1 MWLSSYWDHSKF
13 NHLNIF
19 KHENWQIFLDDIFS
33 LDISKYSL
41 DEIEEVFSLSK
52 KFDLSNN
59 NKLLDN
65 ILEKFES
72 VYWVKS
78 LIWNKINDLT
88 NSIYADIAAK
98 IQKELED
105 WYIYIL
111 NYLKNTKWIDF
122 NNLCIWWWIW
132 LNSVLNGVLF
142 DTWYFKNIY
151 IPSAPDDSWL
161 SLGVLLDFLVKKWIN
176 IKFISNITSFG
187 SYYSDYNILS
197 SLNKFTD
204 FWIEFKNYNDIKLND
219 IIKKD
224 LIDWKI
230 LAIFSNWSEFWH
242 RALLN
247 RSIIWNPSILWI
259 KDKINKIKWRAFWR
273 PLWLVFSES
282 KVWSYIKNYTISN
295 YMNFVGYVFND
306 KINYLSSWVHID
318 WTTRYQ
324 TINDK
329 INPLFN
335 SILVSGDLDSI
346 INTSL
351 NVSDEPIV
359 ESPEEAIIVFLTT
372 DIDKLILWNYIC
384 EKKNK
389 ISKDFFSLKYNNA
402 IFKDNSYNKYWLLLW
417 KILSSIFK
425 ANFVLLDSHNLS
437 IDFTSKI
444 NNIDI
449 KFSFFPKDIYIE
461 NNFYNFNNFNILV
474 NFSKDDNT
482 INESILKILFYID
495 NTYWKKI
502 IIILNKWLF
511 FKRIGK
517 LF

>member
-1 MWLSSYWDHSKF
+1 
-13 NHLNIF
+13 
-19 KHENWQIFLDDIFS
+19 
-33 LDISKYSL
+33 
-41 DEIEEVFSLSK
+41 
-52 KFDLSNN
+52 
-59 NKLLDN
+59 
-65 ILEKFES
+65 
-72 VYWVKS
+72 
-78 LIWNKINDLT
+78 
-88 NSIYADIAAK
+88 
-98 IQKELED
+98 
-105 WYIYIL
+105 
-111 NYLKNTKWIDF
+111 
-122 NNLCIWWWIW
+122 
-132 LNSVLNGVLF
+132 
-142 DTWYFKNIY
+142 
-151 IPSAPDDSWL
+151 
-161 SLGVLLDFLVKKWIN
+161 
-176 IKFISNITSFG
+176 
-187 SYYSDYNILS
+187 
-197 SLNKFTD
+197 
-204 FWIEFKNYNDIKLND
+204 
-219 IIKKD
+219 
-224 LIDWKI
+224 
-230 LAIFSNWSEFWH
+230 
-242 RALLN
+242 
-247 RSIIWNPSILWI
+247 
-259 KDKINKIKWRAFWR
+259 
-273 PLWLVFSES
+273 
-282 KVWSYIKNYTISN
+282 
-295 YMNFVGYVFND
+295 MNFVGYVFND